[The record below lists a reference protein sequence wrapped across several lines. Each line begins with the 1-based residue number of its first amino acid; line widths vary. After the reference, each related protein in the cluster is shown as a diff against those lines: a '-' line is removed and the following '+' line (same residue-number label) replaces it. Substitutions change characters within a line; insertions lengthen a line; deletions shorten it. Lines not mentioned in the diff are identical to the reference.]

1 VTGVAR
7 YAERRRRAVEALGGA
22 GLDGLVVTPGP
33 DLRYLTGYDAL
44 PLERLTML
52 RLTPHADPVML
63 VPGLERAAAAAAEGI
78 EGIELTT
85 WADGDDVYVAAAP
98 LLGPNRYA
106 VSDRMWSVHLLGFQ
120 SAVPDATFVA
130 TSRGLPPLR
139 AVKDPD
145 EIEALARAG
154 AAADLV
160 FASIVTSPF
169 AGRPERDVANEL
181 GELLRANG
189 HETVDFAIV
198 GSGPN
203 GASPHHDAGDR
214 RIRPG
219 EAVVLDFGGFA
230 GGYGSDITR
239 TVVVGEPPAGFDEVY
254 EIVRRAQQAA
264 FEAVRPGIACEDV
277 DAAARAVI
285 EQAGFGERFI
295 HRTGHGIGL
304 ETHEDP
310 YIVEGNRM
318 PLREGMTFS
327 IEPGIY
333 LEDRFGVRI
342 EDIVAVTADGARRL
356 NEAPRELQIVE

>member
-1 VTGVAR
+1 VTDVAP
-7 YAERRRRAVEALGGA
+7 YAERRHRAVEALEGA

-44 PLERLTML
+44 PFERLTML
-52 RLTPHADPVML
+52 RLAPAKDPVML
-63 VPGLERAAAAAAEGI
+63 APGLERAAAAAADGI

-85 WADGDDVYVAAAP
+85 WADGDDVYAAAAA
-98 LLGPNRYA
+98 LLGPGRYA

-120 SAVPDATFVA
+120 SVVRDATFVA
-130 TSRGLPPLR
+130 ASRGLPPLR
-139 AVKDPD
+139 AVKDAG
-145 EIEALARAG
+145 EVAALARAG

-169 AGRPERDVANEL
+169 AGRTERDVAIEL

-189 HETVDFAIV
+189 HETAGFAIV

-203 GASPHHDAGDR
+203 GASPHHDAEDR

-230 GGYGSDITR
+230 DGYGSDITR
-239 TVVVGEPPAGFDEVY
+239 TVVVGEPPAGFEEAY
-254 EIVRRAQQAA
+254 ETVRRAQQAA
-264 FEAVRPGIACEDV
+264 FETVRPGVACEDV
-277 DAAARAVI
+277 DRAARAVI
-285 EQAGFGERFI
+285 QAAGFGERFI

-318 PLREGMTFS
+318 PLRDGMTFS

-356 NEAPRELQIVE
+356 NEAPRDLQIVE